1 MQRVM
6 SLHFALW
13 SNRSIVQ
20 YNLLWMKG
28 GLVVQNAKQCRMMS
42 GDQARQTTEHSSP
55 RIPLSSYSS
64 SPLLQ
69 NPLCPQPLN
78 HPYRLVLSSSAWPR
92 LVVEFLSCCK
102 NLLTLFSVHTYPHA
116 LPFMGP
122 LLQCCWRHD
131 WTKSVWKN
139 RLGEYDFDI
148 FELFVLL
155 SVCGLKG
162 PDYAGR
168 VGVIG
173 KDFLIVANQKWLSQF
188 EPVSCTV
195 ILQIPA

>member
-1 MQRVM
+1 
-6 SLHFALW
+6 
-13 SNRSIVQ
+13 
-20 YNLLWMKG
+20 
-28 GLVVQNAKQCRMMS
+28 MMS

-78 HPYRLVLSSSAWPR
+78 HPYRLVLSSSALPR
-92 LVVEFLSCCK
+92 LVLEFLSCCK

-122 LLQCCWRHD
+122 LRQCCRRHD
-131 WTKSVWKN
+131 WTKSIWKN

>member
-1 MQRVM
+1 M
-6 SLHFALW
+6 
-13 SNRSIVQ
+13 
-20 YNLLWMKG
+20 
-28 GLVVQNAKQCRMMS
+28 
-42 GDQARQTTEHSSP
+42 
-55 RIPLSSYSS
+55 
-64 SPLLQ
+64 
-69 NPLCPQPLN
+69 
-78 HPYRLVLSSSAWPR
+78 
-92 LVVEFLSCCK
+92 
-102 NLLTLFSVHTYPHA
+102 
-116 LPFMGP
+116 
-122 LLQCCWRHD
+122 
-131 WTKSVWKN
+131 WKN
-139 RLGEYDFDI
+139 RLGECDFDI